1 MNAMRVNELASIAL
15 LTPYDGG
22 NFGDAAI
29 QEALIEN
36 FRKNDPDVTFV
47 GITLNPERTATR
59 HNIPCF
65 PLAAISRP
73 HYRPVREN
81 GTMANRSR
89 LSRLP
94 VLKQIAAAV
103 REIRHILDSHRLL
116 RSVDVLAVAGG
127 GQLDEEWGGPWG
139 HPYSLFKWTRLAR
152 LAGRP
157 VVFLSV
163 GACRMDSW
171 LSKWFFRSAL
181 SCAAYRSYRDQGS
194 KQLALALTLRAD
206 GPVVPDIAFS
216 LPVGKHKPV
225 AHSGA
230 NAQLR
235 VALSPIAYA
244 HPDLWPTPN
253 AVEHERYLMEL
264 ASFTSALLKQ
274 GVLVTLFSSSSPDDL
289 IFPELRKRLDSD
301 LTEADHGRLLSC
313 EVGSHEE
320 LLGLL
325 NSVDY
330 VVSSRLHALL
340 LGFLVNKPA
349 IAISYDRKV
358 TSLMEEVGQ
367 VSRCF
372 DIKSFTRD
380 NLAAAFS
387 DVQFNHEL
395 ISSQLS
401 AIHRGYKSAL
411 QSQYELVQGLFS
423 RKTGSMEEKNI
434 DGRAPFVDPKLT
446 R

>member
-1 MNAMRVNELASIAL
+1 
-15 LTPYDGG
+15 
-22 NFGDAAI
+22 
-29 QEALIEN
+29 
-36 FRKNDPDVTFV
+36 
-47 GITLNPERTATR
+47 
-59 HNIPCF
+59 
-65 PLAAISRP
+65 
-73 HYRPVREN
+73 
-81 GTMANRSR
+81 
-89 LSRLP
+89 
-94 VLKQIAAAV
+94 
-103 REIRHILDSHRLL
+103 
-116 RSVDVLAVAGG
+116 VDVLAVAGG

-139 HPYSLFKWTRLAR
+139 HPYSLFKWARLAR
-152 LAGRP
+152 LAGCP
-157 VVFLSV
+157 IVFLSV

-181 SCAAYRSYRDQGS
+181 SSAAYRSYRDQGS
-194 KQLALALTLRAD
+194 RQLALALTPRAD

-216 LPVGKHKPV
+216 LPVEKYKPADYSESNTQV
-225 AHSGA
+225 
-230 NAQLR
+230 R

-244 HPDLWPTPN
+244 HPDLWPTAN
-253 AVEHERYLMEL
+253 AVEHERYLTEL
-264 ASFTSALLKQ
+264 ASFTSELLKQ

-301 LTEADHGRLLSC
+301 FAEADRRRLLSC

-367 VSRCF
+367 ATRCY
-372 DIKSFTRD
+372 DIKSFTLD
-380 NLAAAFS
+380 NLTSAFA
-387 DVQFNHEL
+387 DIQANRPL

-401 AIHRGYKSAL
+401 AVQHGYNSAL
-411 QSQYELVQGLFS
+411 QSQYQVVRGLFS
-423 RKTGSMEEKNI
+423 RKIGSMEAKDI
-434 DGRAPFVDPKLT
+434 DGRAPCDVDAKMT